1 MSQIQSTTAIS
12 IKEQNRRKVYATV
25 YTHPGIS
32 KMGIVDITR
41 MSLSTV
47 EKNLKYLLDENLL
60 TFDGYLES
68 TGGRKAQAFKINE
81 IYRISIGVGIL
92 KHHLHLTAVSLSGSI
107 ISSLT
112 HKIDY
117 CENKTYFEIITKR
130 INEFIEKLDCKT
142 SDILEIGIAIQG
154 IVSNDNRNVI
164 YGKIFGNTGFDIEKI
179 KQYLNYPCRLFH
191 DSKAAAFC
199 QLWQHPKVK
208 DATVVLL
215 NRYLGG
221 ALIIDK
227 HIISGQ
233 NNFGGLIEH
242 ICVNREGPLCYCG
255 ARGCLDVYCSAL
267 ALAERAQCNLEEFF
281 ERLRKK
287 DQNIKLIWENYLLTL
302 GQALANT
309 VKLTDG
315 DIILSGLLA
324 EFMNEDD
331 LNSLFY
337 YINFNNAFPLPRSR
351 LILGK
356 GGDLV
361 PALGAAL
368 NCINRFLYDLGA
380 KPLPL

>member
-1 MSQIQSTTAIS
+1 MTQIQSTTTLS

-25 YTHPGIS
+25 YSHPGIS
-32 KMGIVDITR
+32 KMGIVDITC

-47 EKNLKYLLDENLL
+47 EKNLKSLIDENLL
-60 TFDGYLES
+60 KFDGYLDS
-68 TGGRKAQAFKINE
+68 TGGRKAQAFKINDT
-81 IYRISIGVGIL
+81 YRLAIGVGIL
-92 KHHLHLTAVSLSGSI
+92 KHHLHIIAVSLSGALV
-107 ISSLT
+107 SSLT
-112 HKIDY
+112 HKLDY
-117 CENKTYFEIITKR
+117 CNDNNYIKLVAKK
-130 INEFIEKLDCKT
+130 INSFIESLNCNK
-142 SDILEIGIAIQG
+142 SDILEIAIAIQG
-154 IVSNDNRNVI
+154 IVSRDHLSVT
-164 YGKIFGNTGFDIEKI
+164 YGRIFENTGFNIEKI
-179 KQYLNYPCRLFH
+179 TPYLNYPCRLFN

-199 QLWQHPKVK
+199 QLWQHPHIK
-208 DATVVLL
+208 DASVVLL

-221 ALIIDK
+221 ALIINK

-267 ALAERAQCNLEEFF
+267 ALSERAQCDLENFF
-281 ERLRKK
+281 LRLRKK

-324 EFMNEDD
+324 EFMNADD
-331 LNSLFY
+331 LNLLFE
-337 YINFNNAFPLPRSR
+337 YINFNNAFTLPRSR

-368 NCINRFLYDLGA
+368 NCINRFLYNLGA
-380 KPLPL
+380 EPLPL

>member
-1 MSQIQSTTAIS
+1 MTQIQAVTAIS
-12 IKEQNRRKVYATV
+12 IKELNRRKVYAIV
-25 YTHPGIS
+25 YAHPGIS
-32 KMGIVDITR
+32 KMGIVEMTS

-47 EKNLKYLLDENLL
+47 EKNLKSLIDENLL
-60 TFDGYLES
+60 CCDGYLES

-81 IYRISIGVGIL
+81 KYRLTIGVGIL
-92 KHHLHLTAVSLSGSI
+92 KHHLYIVAVSLSGSLI
-107 ISSLT
+107 ASVT

-117 CENKTYFEIITKR
+117 SANEAYFENFALK
-130 INEFIEKLDCKT
+130 INEFISTLDCNPQ
-142 SDILEIGIAIQG
+142 DILEISIAIQG
-154 IVSNDNRNVI
+154 IVSKDHKRVT
-164 YGKIFGNTGFDIEKI
+164 YGKIFDNKNFNLEKA
-179 KQYLNYPCRLFH
+179 QTYLNYPCRLFH

-199 QLWQHPKVK
+199 QLWQHPQIN

-221 ALIIDK
+221 ALIIGK
-227 HIISGQ
+227 HIINGQ
-233 NNFGGLIEH
+233 NNVGGLIEH

-267 ALAERAQCNLEEFF
+267 ALAERAQCDLNDFF
-281 ERLRKK
+281 KKLRNK
-287 DQNIKLIWENYLLTL
+287 DQNAKLIWENYLSTL

-324 EFMNEDD
+324 DFMNEED
-331 LNSLFY
+331 LNTLFD
-337 YINFNNAFPLPRSR
+337 YINFNNAFTLSRDR

-380 KPLPL
+380 EPLPL